1 MFNNQAYEL
10 FDESVGAGAAA
21 AAQTEVLTSVYDMTG
36 YDAIEAVACLGDVTS
51 GSVLTLT
58 MKENTASSTSSPS
71 PTAVTGAASSAFTA
85 GASDADSK
93 LIKVGA
99 THAALSKRYVF
110 FSLTR
115 TAQNAVVNCILV
127 RRYRARVQPVTVHA
141 DVIASAYAAK

>member
-10 FDESVGAGAAA
+10 ADESVGAGAAA

-36 YDAIEAVACLGDVTS
+36 FDAIEAVACLGDVTS

-58 MKENTASSTSSPS
+58 TKENTASSTSSPT

-99 THAALSKRYVF
+99 CHAALSKRYVF

-115 TAQNAVVNCILV
+115 TTQNAVVNCILV
-127 RRYRARVQPVTVHA
+127 RRYRSRVQPVTVSS